1 MKKVFR
7 SLLAVLLSLCL
18 LTGCGS
24 EAGSST
30 STGGLDT
37 SKTVKIGVL
46 VADATSAEALAFRNY
61 YENYIQNQYNVEF
74 VYSDELKDASGEKSA
89 IDTMIT
95 NNCKAIIS
103 FSSFD
108 RIAQVKQCS
117 DAGVYY
123 AVATGTL
130 TEEEYESVKANEY
143 YVGSIGPT
151 LDIEYQT
158 GYDMAKYYLEQ
169 GKTNFGIFGGAVPY
183 RTEMHVYRVAGML
196 KAMVD
201 YGGDGANYQGATDE
215 AGIVGLL
222 MGSGEVVTG
231 AIGSI
236 NLLGYLGGYAMDDA
250 FFGAAAEIVY
260 TPDMEVILTVGNG
273 SDFFGTMVTG
283 TDVKI
288 ASVDAFTETYG
299 AAMESGA
306 LDYLAGKFSASVGPI
321 FIATYR
327 AALGSPVRDADGN
340 ALWLSQGYWIATNY
354 DEFQNCYSADSDSA
368 NPAYSKE
375 DLDPLLEADY
385 DTFASFVAAYDF
397 DSVSK

>member
-1 MKKVFR
+1 
-7 SLLAVLLSLCL
+7 
-18 LTGCGS
+18 
-24 EAGSST
+24 
-30 STGGLDT
+30 
-37 SKTVKIGVL
+37 
-46 VADATSAEALAFRNY
+46 
-61 YENYIQNQYNVEF
+61 
-74 VYSDELKDASGEKSA
+74 
-89 IDTMIT
+89 
-95 NNCKAIIS
+95 
-103 FSSFD
+103 
-108 RIAQVKQCS
+108 
-117 DAGVYY
+117 
-123 AVATGTL
+123 
-130 TEEEYESVKANEY
+130 
-143 YVGSIGPT
+143 
-151 LDIEYQT
+151 
-158 GYDMAKYYLEQ
+158 
-169 GKTNFGIFGGAVPY
+169 
-183 RTEMHVYRVAGML
+183 
-196 KAMVD
+196 
-201 YGGDGANYQGATDE
+201 
-215 AGIVGLL
+215 
-222 MGSGEVVTG
+222 
-231 AIGSI
+231 
-236 NLLGYLGGYAMDDA
+236 MDDA

-306 LDYLAGKFSASVGPI
+306 LDYLAGKFSASIGPI